1 MTKNNSMKVK
11 ALIGAVLCI
20 TYVALSVAVAAPRAP
35 HVTAEKVQAPL
46 PLPYDEAADAK
57 AAVAA
62 GIAKAKASGKYLL
75 LDFGGNWCPDCRVM
89 AAVLELDEVA
99 PAFKRD
105 FELVTVDVGRFNKN
119 LDIAQVYG
127 VTVKA
132 VPAVIILDQ
141 NGKFVNAGNPTAL
154 SNARAMTPQA
164 IVDTIYGWIGAR

>member
-1 MTKNNSMKVK
+1 MKIK
-11 ALIGAVLCI
+11 SLIGAVLCV
-20 TYVALSVAVAAPRAP
+20 TYIALSVAVAAPRAP
-35 HVTAEKVQAPL
+35 HVTVGKLQTPL

-89 AAVLELDEVA
+89 AAVLELGEVA
-99 PAFKRD
+99 PAFKRN
-105 FELVTVDVGRFNKN
+105 FELVTVDVGRFTKN
-119 LDIAQVYG
+119 LDIAAAYG

-132 VPAVIILDQ
+132 APTVIILDQ
-141 NGKFVNAGNPTAL
+141 DGKFVNAGNPTAL

-164 IVDTIYGWIGAR
+164 IVDTIYGWIGAH